1 MQHQGRGQPANA
13 AADDQRLHDLTP
25 LNTRLN
31 KPAPIIVPCA
41 GGDNRSFHAMVNA
54 ADARFDRPNRAGHNV
69 LTWKKGERLWRDF

>member
-1 MQHQGRGQPANA
+1 
-13 AADDQRLHDLTP
+13 

-31 KPAPIIVPCA
+31 KPTPIIVPCA